1 MFLIRG
7 QIVAPYG
14 VLQGGALLVKDQ
26 RIQEVIVPDDVSLF
40 VSTRGQGLSLRDFGN
55 CYVFPGFIDLHVHGA
70 LGFDFMD
77 GDEEKT
83 LKITDFLLREGVTRF
98 LATTLTE
105 SREKIVAAIEAIAQ
119 AAKRS
124 PSILGIHLEGP
135 YLSYGRRGAHNARF
149 LRRPDLEE
157 IEEFMKV
164 GNGLVKRVTIAPEL
178 EGSME
183 AIAYLS
189 SQGILVSLG
198 HSEAD
203 YATSFRA
210 FLQGARLITHIFN
223 GMDPLHH
230 RVPNLLSFALGF
242 EGVFVELI
250 ADGVHVVPEVM
261 RVVLAC
267 KADRVVAVSDMVR
280 VAGVEEGVYEMGG
293 EAVEVK
299 DGIARL
305 VSSGNLAGSTTTLR
319 RAMFS
324 LKTIFGLPLPKL
336 AWMGSL
342 LPAKLLGV
350 DRVLG
355 SLEKGKIADIVVL
368 DEAFN
373 VRAVFIG
380 GEQVLGA

>member
-7 QIVAPYG
+7 QIVTPYG

-26 RIQEVIVPDDVSLF
+26 RIQEVIVSDDASLF
-40 VSTRGQGLSLRDFGN
+40 VSTHGQGLSFRDFGN
-55 CYVFPGFIDLHVHGA
+55 CYVFPGFVDLHVHGA

-183 AIAYLS
+183 TIAYLS

-210 FLQGARLITHIFN
+210 FLQGARLITHVFN

-261 RVVLAC
+261 KVVLAC
-267 KADRVVAVSDMVR
+267 KADRVVAVSDMIR
-280 VAGVEEGVYEMGG
+280 VAGVEEGIYEMGG

-299 DGIARL
+299 NGIARL

-319 RAMFS
+319 HALFY
-324 LKTIFGLPLPKL
+324 LKSIFGLSLPKL